1 MNRKLFPFLLMITVL
16 VMSSLAC
23 QTLFGGQ
30 VFEFTR
36 PGEVVQVTEVIR
48 VTQPVPGLPSVI
60 SGAAPLDDSLVA
72 IYDLVNPGVVSI
84 RVSSAIGGGQGSG
97 FVIDKEGHIVTN
109 YHVVE
114 GAEEVEIAFPSGL
127 KVYGEILGTD
137 PDSDLAVINVDVP
150 ADALFPLTLGDSDAV
165 KIGQTVIA
173 IGNPFG
179 LSGTMTIG
187 ILSGKGRTLDSLREA
202 PGGDYFTSGDVLQT
216 DAAIN
221 PGNSGGPLLNLK
233 GEVIAVNR
241 AIRTGNFTAEG
252 EPTNSGIGFA
262 VSSNIVKRVIPS
274 LISEGK
280 YDYPYLGVTGLPEIT
295 LAIQEELGISQTD
308 GVYVTFVEA
317 AGPAGRAGI
326 RQGDLLVAVDGNAI
340 RVFGDM
346 IGYLFNNKGPGD
358 SVVFDV
364 LRGGRQIQI
373 TVELGERP

>member
-1 MNRKLFPFLLMITVL
+1 MNRKMVPFLLMITAL
-16 VMSSLAC
+16 VISSLAC
-23 QTLFGGQ
+23 QTLFSGQ
-30 VFEFTR
+30 VIEFTP
-36 PGEVVQVTEVIR
+36 PGVEAQVTQVVG
-48 VTQPVPGLPSVI
+48 VTPSLVESPPVF
-60 SGAAPLDDSLVA
+60 SGVAPLDDSLVA

-84 RVSSAIGGGQGSG
+84 RISSVSGGGQGSG

-114 GAEEVEIAFPSGL
+114 GAEQVEIDFPSGL
-127 KVYGEILGTD
+127 KVYGEVLGTD
-137 PDSDLAVINVDVP
+137 LDSDLAVIKVDVP
-150 ADALFPLTLGDSDAV
+150 ADELFPLSLGDSDAI

-187 ILSGKGRTLDSLREA
+187 IISGKGRTLDSLREA

-221 PGNSGGPLLNLK
+221 PGNSGGPLLNLQ
-233 GEVIAVNR
+233 GEVIGVNR

-262 VSSNIVKRVIPS
+262 VSSNIVKRVAPS

-280 YDYPYLGVTGLPEIT
+280 YDYPYLGVSSLPEIT
-295 LAIQEELGISQTD
+295 LAIQEELDLSQTD
-308 GVYVTFVEA
+308 GAFVTFVEED
-317 AGPAGRAGI
+317 GPAGRAGI
-326 RQGDLLVAVDGNAI
+326 RQGDLLVAVDGNPI

>member
-1 MNRKLFPFLLMITVL
+1 MNRKLIPFLVMITAL

-30 VFEFTR
+30 VFQFTP
-36 PGEVVQVTEVIR
+36 PGEAVQVTEVVQVT
-48 VTQPVPGLPSVI
+48 QPVLDSPPVI
-60 SGAAPLDDSLVA
+60 SGVAPLDDSLVN

-84 RVSSAIGGGQGSG
+84 RVSSLTGGGQGSG

-114 GAEEVEIAFPSGL
+114 NAEQVEIDFPSGL
-127 KVYGEILGTD
+127 KVYGEVLGAD
-137 PDSDLAVINVDVP
+137 LDSDLAVIKVDVP
-150 ADALFPLTLGDSDAV
+150 ADALFPLSLGDSDAI

-187 ILSGKGRTLDSLREA
+187 IISGKGRTLDSLREA

-233 GEVIAVNR
+233 GEVIGVNR

-262 VSSNIVKRVIPS
+262 VSSNIVKRVTPS
-274 LISEGK
+274 LIAEGK

-295 LAIQEELGISQTD
+295 LAVQEELGISQTD

-326 RQGDLLVAVDGNAI
+326 RQGDLLVAVDGKPI

-346 IGYLFNNKGPGD
+346 IGYLFNNKSPGD
-358 SVVFDV
+358 SIVFDV